1 MSRRKV
7 QLSRETIA
15 ATALAIADA
24 EGFQAVS
31 MRRVAQELNVG
42 TMSLY
47 YYVKTKDDLIAVMDD
62 ALMSEALLPSL
73 PKNWKRAITEIATRT
88 HSIFLRHPWAL
99 VSMQSAPP
107 GLNAM
112 RHMEQCLEALAEIS
126 ITAKQKLTLLAM
138 VDDFVFGHALREAA
152 SNTAVDLE
160 FAAAQMATGNFP
172 RIAEIFRDGRIE
184 TGKDRFQMG
193 LRLLLEGIRSA
204 AASPSSEPQTQ
215 LLKSSR
221 GTRAVLDPRK

>member
-1 MSRRKV
+1 MSRAKTI
-7 QLSRETIA
+7 LNRETIA
-15 ATALAIADA
+15 AAALRIADA

-31 MRRVAQELNVG
+31 MRRVGQELNVG

-62 ALMSEALLPSL
+62 ALMSEALLSVVPNS
-73 PKNWKRAITEIATRT
+73 WKRAITEIATRT

-99 VSMQSAPP
+99 ISMQSAPP

-112 RHMEQCLEALAEIS
+112 RHMEQCLEALTGTS
-126 ITAKQKLTLLAM
+126 MTAKQKLTLLAM

-152 SNTAVDLE
+152 SEKVFDME

-172 RIAEIFRDGRIE
+172 RLAEVFSGGRIE
-184 TGKDRFQMG
+184 IGEDRFQAG
-193 LRLLLEGIRSA
+193 LRLLLKEYGPRRLRALPKPRRS
-204 AASPSSEPQTQ
+204 
-215 LLKSSR
+215 SSR
-221 GTRAVLDPRK
+221 RVERE

>member
-1 MSRRKV
+1 MSRGRV
-7 QLSRETIA
+7 QLSREKIA
-15 ATALAIADA
+15 AAALAIADA

-31 MRRVAQELNVG
+31 MRRVALELNVG

-73 PKNWKRAITEIATRT
+73 PKSWKRAITEIATRT

-99 VSMQSAPP
+99 VSMLSAPP

-112 RHMEQCLEALAEIS
+112 RHMEQCLEALAETS
-126 ITAKQKLTLLAM
+126 MTPKQKLALLAM

-152 SNTAVDLE
+152 NDTMVDME

-172 RIAEIFRDGRIE
+172 RLAEVFGGGRIE
-184 TGKDRFQMG
+184 SAKDRFQTG
-193 LRLLLEGIRSA
+193 LRLLLEENG
-204 AASPSSEPQTQ
+204 PQRPRG
-215 LLKSSR
+215 LPKSSR
-221 GTRAVLDPRK
+221 SSFRRHD

>member
-1 MSRRKV
+1 MSRAKV
-7 QLSRETIA
+7 LLSRETIA
-15 ATALAIADA
+15 AAALVIADT

-31 MRRVAQELNVG
+31 MRRVGQELNVG

-62 ALMSEALLPSL
+62 ALMSEALLPAM

-112 RHMEQCLEALAEIS
+112 RHMEQCLEALAETS
-126 ITAKQKLTLLAM
+126 MTAKQKLTLLAM

-152 SNTAVDLE
+152 SEKVVDME

-172 RIAEIFRDGRIE
+172 RIAEVFSGGRVEI
-184 TGKDRFQMG
+184 GNDRFQAG
-193 LRLLLEGIRSA
+193 LRLLLEEYGPRPPRA
-204 AASPSSEPQTQ
+204 LPKPGRN
-215 LLKSSR
+215 SSR
-221 GTRAVLDPRK
+221 RAERE

>member
-1 MSRRKV
+1 MSRAKV
-7 QLSRETIA
+7 LLSRETIA
-15 ATALAIADA
+15 AAALVIADA

-31 MRRVAQELNVG
+31 MRRVGQELNVG

-62 ALMSEALLPSL
+62 ALMSEALLPAM

-112 RHMEQCLEALAEIS
+112 RHMEQCLEALAETS
-126 ITAKQKLTLLAM
+126 MTAKQKLTLLAM

-152 SNTAVDLE
+152 SEKVVDME

-172 RIAEIFRDGRIE
+172 RIAEVFSGGRIE
-184 TGKDRFQMG
+184 IGKDRFQAG
-193 LRLLLEGIRSA
+193 LRLLLEEYGPRRPRALPKPGRS
-204 AASPSSEPQTQ
+204 
-215 LLKSSR
+215 SSR
-221 GTRAVLDPRK
+221 RAERE

>member
-1 MSRRKV
+1 MSRAKV
-7 QLSRETIA
+7 LLSRETIA
-15 ATALAIADA
+15 AAALVIADT

-31 MRRVAQELNVG
+31 MRRVGQELNVG

-62 ALMSEALLPSL
+62 ALMSEALLPAM

-112 RHMEQCLEALAEIS
+112 RHMEQCLAALAETS
-126 ITAKQKLTLLAM
+126 MTTKQKLTLLAM

-152 SNTAVDLE
+152 SEKVVDME

-172 RIAEIFRDGRIE
+172 RIAEVFSDGRVEI
-184 TGKDRFQMG
+184 GNDRFQAG
-193 LRLLLEGIRSA
+193 LRLLLEEYGPRPPRA
-204 AASPSSEPQTQ
+204 LPKPGRN
-215 LLKSSR
+215 SSR
-221 GTRAVLDPRK
+221 RAERE